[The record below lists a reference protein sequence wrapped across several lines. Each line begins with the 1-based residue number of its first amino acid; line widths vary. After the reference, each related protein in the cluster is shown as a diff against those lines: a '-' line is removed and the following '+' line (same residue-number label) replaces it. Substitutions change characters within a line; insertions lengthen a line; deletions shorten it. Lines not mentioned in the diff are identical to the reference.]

1 MTEEKDEQK
10 YKKKLRTGDPV
21 DLGACAVYLMIM
33 HDVMT
38 KKKGEHCLPPCHA
51 LTVVG

>member
-1 MTEEKDEQK
+1 MTEENAGQK
-10 YKKKLRTGDPV
+10 YKEKLRTGDPV
-21 DLGACAVYLMIM
+21 DVRACAVYLMIM